1 MLGARG
7 AKRAPAASL
16 LRDGRACVREREL
29 AREAHWPEMT
39 QSARGAVRAR
49 AVSALPRTFA
59 RHRCALLD
67 VSPKLQTRRAHVYA
81 RELQPIVA
89 SSSQKRTSRCEFLR
103 EDALARMLRLRLE
116 EKTRWRSCC
125 GCEWKLVEPRRNIA
139 TRAWPVARLA
149 LARSSFA
156 EVFRT
161 PCSALLAHQC

>member
-1 MLGARG
+1 MRACESAHDLHSEEMMLGASREIEGRLRRDVFGEMMLGARG
-7 AKRAPAASL
+7 AERAPAASL

-67 VSPKLQTRRAHVYA
+67 VSRKLQTRRAHVYA

-89 SSSQKRTSRCEFLR
+89 SSSQSARA
-103 EDALARMLRLRLE
+103 DA
-116 EKTRWRSCC
+116 
-125 GCEWKLVEPRRNIA
+125 
-139 TRAWPVARLA
+139 
-149 LARSSFA
+149 SS
-156 EVFRT
+156 
-161 PCSALLAHQC
+161 